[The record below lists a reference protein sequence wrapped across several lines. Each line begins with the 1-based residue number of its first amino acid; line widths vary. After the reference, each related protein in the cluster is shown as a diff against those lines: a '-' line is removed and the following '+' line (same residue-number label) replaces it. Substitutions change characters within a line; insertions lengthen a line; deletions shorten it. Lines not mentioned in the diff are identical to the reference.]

1 MQVINHFSVP
11 VVSEEVYTIVHEG
24 HRYSYKE
31 QLDRNGYM
39 IGAPQ
44 LTNKEGNVIND
55 KDILEQV
62 FVEIQ
67 EFLDGRF

>member
-1 MQVINHFSVP
+1 MRIINHFSVP
-11 VVSEEVYTIVHEG
+11 VVTEEIYSITHEG
-24 HRYSYKE
+24 FQYSYKE
-31 QLDRNGYM
+31 RLDKNGYM

-44 LTNKEGNVIND
+44 LTNKEGTLIKD

-67 EFLDGRF
+67 EFLDGRN